1 MLSLRKVWGKKSL
14 FQSVPYLVRVDGEVT
29 KYLKNC
35 VHFSDWLRQSHQE
48 HWVRFRCRR
57 RTSVSGVQGP
67 SEVESARFDP
77 DSWVGHPGQEPHR
90 GCGQVQL
97 WARLIGEAISIS
109 TQNWDRDFLT
119 SQLIL
124 TLWDRSRWPSQFFP
138 KCRDRSRWPSQSF
151 KIFEV
156 SWEKSG
162 FTWLIPTLPNFSRF
176 FWPKK
181 AGKNWGKLGIGHPD
195 TTQISGRVGL
205 PYKIPIPICQK
216 DEMAIL
222 ISISTLPDFCRDIIP
237 LEISRP

>member
-1 MLSLRKVWGKKSL
+1 MVKWLNTSRTAFTFQTGCVKVIKNIEFDFDVAEELPFPEYKVPRRLKALVLTPTRELAIQVKNHIVAVAKYTDIKVNVNSDRIQFMLSL
-14 FQSVPYLVRVDGEVT
+14 
-29 KYLKNC
+29 
-35 VHFSDWLRQSHQE
+35 
-48 HWVRFRCRR
+48 
-57 RTSVSGVQGP
+57 
-67 SEVESARFDP
+67 
-77 DSWVGHPGQEPHR
+77 
-90 GCGQVQL
+90 QL

-195 TTQISGRVGL
+195 TTQILGRVGL

-216 DEMAIL
+216 DKMAIL